1 METKDEKIQKALD
14 SLKEYLED
22 SDHSGDPMI
31 YLVQYA
37 MLKLFEALKET
48 KA

>member
-14 SLKEYLED
+14 ALKQFLEE
-22 SDHSGDPMI
+22 SDHSGNPMI

-37 MLKLFEALKET
+37 MFKLFEALKET